1 MSKRMSTDNIARMVV
16 VPKASN
22 VGEEK
27 RKREFDKQTVRSFD
41 SCCANHMGMDEANN
55 ALCKLLDMKR

>member
-1 MSKRMSTDNIARMVV
+1 MVV

-27 RKREFDKQTVRSFD
+27 RKREFDKQIVRSFD
-41 SCCANHMGMDEANN
+41 SCCANHMEMDEANN
-55 ALCKLLDMKR
+55 ALCKLLDKR